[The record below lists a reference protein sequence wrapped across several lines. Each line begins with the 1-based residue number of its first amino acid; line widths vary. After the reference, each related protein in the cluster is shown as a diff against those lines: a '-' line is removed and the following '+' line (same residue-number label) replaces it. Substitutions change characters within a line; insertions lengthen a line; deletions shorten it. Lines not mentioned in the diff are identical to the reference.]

1 MGKVFGREPAMW
13 LALLGAA
20 WQIVSAFGLHFSAGT
35 QAVVTAIV
43 AAGLGLIVAIQVH
56 DGIVSA
62 VNGLV
67 VAGVSAVSYYCLHW
81 DAEHQARVVAAVMI
95 VYTFFATRQNV
106 TPKVPAS
113 VSPPGVLVTPSPATT
128 TPAA

>member
-13 LALLGAA
+13 LALLGAV
-20 WQIVSAFGLHFSAGT
+20 WQVVSAFGLDFSAQT

-43 AAGLGLIVAIQVH
+43 AAVLGLIVAIHVH
-56 DGIVSA
+56 DGIIAA

-67 VAGVSAVSYYCLHW
+67 VAAVSATSYYALHW
-81 DAEHQARVVAAVMI
+81 DAGHQAKVVGAI
-95 VYTFFATRQNV
+95 LIFYTFFATRQVV

-113 VSPPGVLVTPSPATT
+113 VSPPGKLVA
-128 TPAA
+128 

>member
-20 WQIVSAFGLHFSAGT
+20 WQIVSAFGLHFSAG
-35 QAVVTAIV
+35 
-43 AAGLGLIVAIQVH
+43 LGLIVAIQVH

-62 VNGLV
+62 VNGLI

-113 VSPPGVLVTPSPATT
+113 VSPPGVLVTPSPMTT

>member
-20 WQIVSAFGLHFSAGT
+20 WQVLSAFGLDFDPKLQSIVT
-35 QAVVTAIV
+35 AVV
-43 AAGLGLIVAIQVH
+43 AAVLGTIVAIQVH

-67 VAGVSAVSYYCLHW
+67 VALVSLVSYFALHW
-81 DAEHQARVVAAVMI
+81 DAEGQAKLVGAVMI
-95 VYTFFATRQNV
+95 VFTFFFVRPNV
-106 TPKVPAS
+106 TAPVPAD
-113 VSPPGVLVTPSPATT
+113 VSPPGKLVA
-128 TPAA
+128 

>member
-13 LALLGAA
+13 LALLGAV
-20 WQIVSAFGLHFSAGT
+20 WQVVSAFGLDFGAQT

-43 AAGLGLIVAIQVH
+43 AAVLGLIVAVSVH

-67 VAGVSAVSYYCLHW
+67 VAGVSAGSYYALHW
-81 DAEHQARVVAAVMI
+81 TAEHQSVLVSAIMI
-95 VYTFFATRQNV
+95 VFTFFAVRQNV
-106 TPKVPAS
+106 TPTVPPEA
-113 VSPPGVLVTPSPATT
+113 SPAGKLVV
-128 TPAA
+128 